1 MAYEKITLTTDPPRA
16 TIMMNDPAV
25 MNAHGT
31 TMLHEIQD
39 AVRKI
44 EADER
49 VIVGVIEGA
58 GDHFCAGINIHE
70 THDMSAIKG
79 RKLAR
84 LLHETFS
91 LVRTVDKL
99 YIAKIRGNCLGAGL
113 ELAVS
118 CDLLVGTESS
128 KYGFPHMKIGIPSI
142 VEAGIVPQMVGITRA
157 RELFYLAKFWDGK
170 KACEEGLIN
179 RFVPDEQL
187 DVAVSEWV
195 ELLAGYSPVA
205 MAIQKDVCHKW
216 MTADLET
223 AIDFSI
229 NSVCINFT
237 SEDQKEGM
245 KAFLEKRKPKFVGR

>member
-1 MAYEKITLTTDPPRA
+1 MAYEKITLSIEPPKA
-16 TIMMNDPAV
+16 TIAMNDPAV
-25 MNAHGT
+25 MNAHST
-31 TMLHEIQD
+31 PMLMEIQD

-58 GDHFCAGINIHE
+58 GGHFCAGINLNE
-70 THDMSAIKG
+70 THDMTALEG

-91 LVRTVDKL
+91 LVRTTDKL

-118 CDLLVGTESS
+118 CDLLIGTETS

-142 VEAGIVPQMVGITRA
+142 VEAGIVPQMIGITRA
-157 RELFYLAKFWDGK
+157 RELYYLAKSWDGK
-170 KACEEGLIN
+170 RAHEEGLIN
-179 RFVPDEQL
+179 RVVPDRDL
-187 DVAVSEWV
+187 DAAADEWV
-195 ELLAGYSPVA
+195 ETLSGYSPVA
-205 MAIQKDVCHKW
+205 MAVQKDICHKW

-229 NSVCINFT
+229 NSVCISFT

-245 KAFLEKRKPKFVGR
+245 RAFLEKRKPVFKGR